1 MLNQR
6 REFVVYMLC
15 FMSHELFVIVEVV
28 RIFVFVFALV
38 LEHGRWVRV
47 GIKIKKETVQVIQ
60 LN

>member
-1 MLNQR
+1 MLNRR

-47 GIKIKKETVQVIQ
+47 GIKIKKRQSR
-60 LN
+60 